1 MVKRAIAPPAGAQ
14 INNRDGNNRRYRHG
28 RDGCNHILGLYHPK
42 SWAGLADTSVR
53 FYKLVAIGF
62 GNAPM
67 TEEDE
72 RGSALPRLPVTHVI
86 GQSLDSLSAS
96 EIGERIL
103 LLNMEIARLEQARRS
118 KQEAQAAAA
127 AFFKI

>member
-1 MVKRAIAPPAGAQ
+1 
-14 INNRDGNNRRYRHG
+14 
-28 RDGCNHILGLYHPK
+28 
-42 SWAGLADTSVR
+42 
-53 FYKLVAIGF
+53 
-62 GNAPM
+62 M

-72 RGSALPRLPVTHVI
+72 RGSATPRQPLTHII

-103 LLNMEIARLEQARRS
+103 LLNMEIARLEQARQS